1 MTYLRKGSVR
11 RFLLLGAA
19 ASMGVCVI
27 PHRLAADHV
36 QSAGDLRIEHAWA
49 RATLGSAR
57 TGAVYLRIVNEGTTD
72 DKLLAAHTSVAGRS
86 ELHDIIR
93 DGTVLRM
100 RQLVDGLTIR
110 PREAADL
117 APGGRHVMLI
127 DLREALVEGQRFA
140 MRLTFERR
148 GDIDIDVVVEGLRT
162 RQPPSQDG
170 NAPHAHPE
178 SRPR

>member
-1 MTYLRKGSVR
+1 MTYIRKVSVR

-36 QSAGDLRIEHAWA
+36 QSAGDFRIEHAWA
-49 RATLGSAR
+49 RATLGNAR
-57 TGAVYLRIVNEGTTD
+57 TGAVYFRIVNSGSTD
-72 DKLLAAHTSVAGRS
+72 EKLVAVHAPVAGRS

-110 PREAADL
+110 HGEAVDL
-117 APGGRHVMLI
+117 APGGHHVMLI
-127 DLREALVEGQRFA
+127 ELRDALVEGQRFA

-148 GDIDIDVVVEGLRT
+148 GDIDIEVAVESLRT

-170 NAPHAHPE
+170 SAPHPHPE
-178 SRPR
+178 SRQR

>member
-1 MTYLRKGSVR
+1 MTYIRKGSVR

-19 ASMGVCVI
+19 ASVGVCVI
-27 PHRLAADHV
+27 PHRLVAEHA
-36 QSAGDLRIEHAWA
+36 QSAGDLRIERAWA
-49 RATLGSAR
+49 RATLGNAR
-57 TGAVYLRIVNEGTTD
+57 TGAVYIRIVNEGTTD

-110 PREAADL
+110 PGDAVDL
-117 APGGRHVMLI
+117 APGGRHVMLV
-127 DLREALVEGQRFA
+127 DLREPLVEGQRFA

-148 GDIDIDVVVEGLRT
+148 GDIDIDVLVEGLRT
-162 RQPPSQDG
+162 RQPTSQDG